1 MEITLIIVIV
11 CIAAI
16 YFFTTYK
23 PKQQESLK
31 DLYTEG
37 LDLMVDGYRQG
48 AYENFKKIITSET
61 DNVKAYLKLGQVIRE
76 GGNPE
81 NALKVHMS
89 LNFRKNLSYYERVE
103 LYKNL
108 ALDYYRLNDLRSAIK
123 QCKRILKINP
133 KNDWALNKLV
143 LFYQDNGDWLNS
155 KKYLELRLQYTGSQ
169 DSHKLSLYKIQE
181 GRVLMMENNFKEARD
196 CFENALN
203 IDNSCIIAHYFIG
216 DSFSQES
223 DLAYNQAQDYKNNSN
238 QEQHDSL
245 IVDAKDLL
253 SKAIDNWVDYA
264 KLKPDSS
271 WMVIHLLRDALFALD
286 RYNEIEVILKD
297 ILDKDSDNVDIIAA
311 LADYYDHMGDSKSAL
326 KIIDNGLMKDDS
338 SLLVRLI
345 KLKLLFSHSTGDSN
359 NRNIKVQLDTLIKD
373 IVKDSD
379 YQVYKN
385 TSTDPDALW
394 LYSFDSKDRNK

>member
-1 MEITLIIVIV
+1 MELALIIVIV
-11 CIAAI
+11 CIIAI

-23 PKQQESLK
+23 PKKQENLK

-48 AYENFKKIITSET
+48 AYENFKKIIATET

-89 LNFRKNLSYYERVE
+89 LNFRKNLTYYERVE

-108 ALDYYRLNDLRSAIK
+108 ALDYYKLNDLDHSIE

-133 KNDWALNKLV
+133 KNDWALSKLV
-143 LFYQDNGDWLNS
+143 FFYQSSGDWLNS
-155 KKYLELRLQYTGSQ
+155 KKYLDLRLQYSGRK

-181 GRVLMMENNFKEARD
+181 GRAFLMDNKFRAARD

-203 IDNSCIIAHYFIG
+203 IDNDCVIAHYFIG
-216 DSFSQES
+216 DSYSQES
-223 DLAYNQAQDYKNNSN
+223 DRAYNNAQKNKSDSN
-238 QEQHDSL
+238 QNEYDSL
-245 IVDAKDLL
+245 IKDAKDLL
-253 SKAIDNWVDYA
+253 AKAIDNWVDYA
-264 KLKPDSS
+264 KLKPESS

-297 ILDKDSDNVDIIAA
+297 ILANDSDNVDIIAA

-326 KIIDNGLMKDDS
+326 KIIDNGLAKDDS

-345 KLKLLFSHSTGDSN
+345 KLKLLFSDSASDSN
-359 NRNIKVQLDTLIKD
+359 NKKIKLELDNLIKD

-385 TSTDPDALW
+385 TSTDSDALW
-394 LYSFDSKDRNK
+394 LYSFDSKDKN

>member
-1 MEITLIIVIV
+1 MELALIIVIV
-11 CIAAI
+11 CIIAI

-23 PKQQESLK
+23 PKKQENLK

-48 AYENFKKIITSET
+48 AYENFKKIIASET

-108 ALDYYRLNDLRSAIK
+108 ALDYYKLNDLNQAID
-123 QCKRILKINP
+123 QCKRILKINS
-133 KNDWALNKLV
+133 KNDWALSKLV
-143 LFYQDNGDWLNS
+143 FFYQSNGDWLNS
-155 KKYLELRLQYTGSQ
+155 KKYLELRLQYSGSK

-181 GRVLMMENNFKEARD
+181 GRAFLQQDNFQAARD

-203 IDNSCIIAHYFIG
+203 INNDCIIAHYFIG

-223 DLAYNQAQDYKNNSN
+223 DMAYNNAQKNKTNSN
-238 QEQHDSL
+238 EIEYESL
-245 IVDAKDLL
+245 ITDAKDLL
-253 SKAIDNWVDYA
+253 SKAIDNWVVYA
-264 KLKPDSS
+264 KLKPESS

-286 RYNEIEVILKD
+286 RYNEIELILKD
-297 ILDKDSDNVDIIAA
+297 ILTNDSDNVDIIAA
-311 LADYYDHMGDSKSAL
+311 LADFYDHMGDSKSAL
-326 KIIDNGLMKDDS
+326 RIIDDGLMKDDS

-345 KLKLLFSHSTGDSN
+345 KLKLLFSESAKDSN
-359 NRNIKVQLDTLIKD
+359 SQKIKSELDMLIKD

-394 LYSFDSKDRNK
+394 LYSFDSKNKN

>member
-1 MEITLIIVIV
+1 MELALIIVIV
-11 CIAAI
+11 CIIAI
-16 YFFTTYK
+16 YFFATYK
-23 PKQQESLK
+23 PKKQENLK

-48 AYENFKKIITSET
+48 AYENFKKIIATET

-89 LNFRKNLSYYERVE
+89 LNFRKNLTYYERVE

-108 ALDYYRLNDLRSAIK
+108 ALDYYKLNDLDHSIE

-133 KNDWALNKLV
+133 KNDWALSKLV
-143 LFYQDNGDWLNS
+143 FFYQSSGDWLNS
-155 KKYLELRLQYTGSQ
+155 KKYLDLRLQYSGRK

-181 GRVLMMENNFKEARD
+181 GRAFLLDNKFRAARD

-203 IDNSCIIAHYFIG
+203 IDNDCVIAHYFIG
-216 DSFSQES
+216 DSYSQES
-223 DLAYNQAQDYKNNSN
+223 DRAYNNAQKNKSDSN
-238 QEQHDSL
+238 QNEYDSL
-245 IVDAKDLL
+245 IKDAKDLL
-253 SKAIDNWVDYA
+253 AKAIDNWVDYA
-264 KLKPDSS
+264 KLKPESS

-297 ILDKDSDNVDIIAA
+297 ILANDSDNVDIIAA

-326 KIIDNGLMKDDS
+326 KIIDNGLAKDDS

-345 KLKLLFSHSTGDSN
+345 KLKLLFSDSASDSN
-359 NRNIKVQLDTLIKD
+359 NKKIKLELDNLIKD

-385 TSTDPDALW
+385 TSTDSDALW
-394 LYSFDSKDRNK
+394 LYSFDSKDKN

>member
-1 MEITLIIVIV
+1 MELALIIVIV
-11 CIAAI
+11 CIIAI
-16 YFFTTYK
+16 YFFATYK
-23 PKQQESLK
+23 PKKQENLK

-48 AYENFKKIITSET
+48 AYENFKKIIATET

-89 LNFRKNLSYYERVE
+89 LNFRKNLTYYERVE

-108 ALDYYRLNDLRSAIK
+108 ALDYYKLNDLDHSIE

-133 KNDWALNKLV
+133 KNDWALSKLV
-143 LFYQDNGDWLNS
+143 FFYQSSGDWLNS
-155 KKYLELRLQYTGSQ
+155 KKYLDLRLQYSGRK

-181 GRVLMMENNFKEARD
+181 GRAFLMDNKFRAARD

-203 IDNSCIIAHYFIG
+203 IDNDCVIAHYFIG
-216 DSFSQES
+216 DSYSQES
-223 DLAYNQAQDYKNNSN
+223 DRAYNNAQKNKSDSN
-238 QEQHDSL
+238 QNEYDSL
-245 IVDAKDLL
+245 IKDAKDLL
-253 SKAIDNWVDYA
+253 AKAIDNWVDYA
-264 KLKPDSS
+264 KLKPESS

-297 ILDKDSDNVDIIAA
+297 ILANDSDNVDIIAA

-326 KIIDNGLMKDDS
+326 KIIDNGLVKDDS

-345 KLKLLFSHSTGDSN
+345 KLKLLFSDSASDSN
-359 NRNIKVQLDTLIKD
+359 NKKIKLELDNLIKD

-385 TSTDPDALW
+385 TSTDSDALW
-394 LYSFDSKDRNK
+394 LYSFDSKDKN

>member
-1 MEITLIIVIV
+1 MEFALIIVIV
-11 CIAAI
+11 CVIAI

-23 PKQQESLK
+23 PKKQENLK

-48 AYENFKKIITSET
+48 AYENFKKIIASET

-81 NALKVHMS
+81 NALKIHMS

-108 ALDYYRLNDLRSAIK
+108 ALDYYKLNDLNQAID
-123 QCKRILKINP
+123 QCKRILKINS

-143 LFYQDNGDWLNS
+143 FFYQSKGDWLNS
-155 KKYLELRLQYTGSQ
+155 KKYLELRLQYSGSK

-181 GRVLMMENNFKEARD
+181 GRAFLQENNFQAARD

-203 IDNSCIIAHYFIG
+203 INNDCIIAHYFIG

-223 DLAYNQAQDYKNNSN
+223 DMAYNNAQKNKTNSN
-238 QEQHDSL
+238 EYESL
-245 IVDAKDLL
+245 ITDAKDLL

-264 KLKPDSS
+264 KLKPESS

-286 RYNEIEVILKD
+286 RYNEIELILKD
-297 ILDKDSDNVDIIAA
+297 ILANDSDNVDIIAA
-311 LADYYDHMGDSKSAL
+311 LADYYDHMGDSRSAL
-326 KIIDNGLMKDDS
+326 RIIDDGLKKDDS

-345 KLKLLFSHSTGDSN
+345 KLKLLFSDSVKDSN
-359 NRNIKVQLDTLIKD
+359 SQKIKLELDKLIKD

-379 YQVYKN
+379 YQIYKN
-385 TSTDPDALW
+385 TSTDSDALW
-394 LYSFDSKDRNK
+394 LYSFDSKNKN

>member
-1 MEITLIIVIV
+1 
-11 CIAAI
+11 
-16 YFFTTYK
+16 
-23 PKQQESLK
+23 
-31 DLYTEG
+31 
-37 LDLMVDGYRQG
+37 MVDGYRQG
-48 AYENFKKIITSET
+48 AYENFKKIIATET

-89 LNFRKNLSYYERVE
+89 LNFRKNLTYYERVE

-108 ALDYYRLNDLRSAIK
+108 ALDYYKLNDLDHSIE

-133 KNDWALNKLV
+133 KNDWALSKLV
-143 LFYQDNGDWLNS
+143 FFYQSSGDWLNS
-155 KKYLELRLQYTGSQ
+155 KKYLDLRLQYSGRK

-181 GRVLMMENNFKEARD
+181 GRAFLVDNKFQEARD

-203 IDNSCIIAHYFIG
+203 IDNDCVIAHYFIG
-216 DSFSQES
+216 DSYSQES
-223 DLAYNQAQDYKNNSN
+223 DRAYNNAQKNKSDSN
-238 QEQHDSL
+238 QNEYDSL
-245 IVDAKDLL
+245 IKDAKDLL
-253 SKAIDNWVDYA
+253 AKAIDNWVDYA
-264 KLKPDSS
+264 KLKPESS

-297 ILDKDSDNVDIIAA
+297 ILANDSDNVDIIAA

-326 KIIDNGLMKDDS
+326 KIIDNGLAKDDS

-345 KLKLLFSHSTGDSN
+345 KLKLLFSDSASDSN
-359 NRNIKVQLDTLIKD
+359 NKKIKLELDNLIKD

-385 TSTDPDALW
+385 TSTDSDALW
-394 LYSFDSKDRNK
+394 LYSFDSKDKN

>member
-1 MEITLIIVIV
+1 MELALIIVIV
-11 CIAAI
+11 CIIAI

-23 PKQQESLK
+23 PKKQENLK

-48 AYENFKKIITSET
+48 AYENFKKIIATET

-89 LNFRKNLSYYERVE
+89 LNFRKNLTYYERVE

-108 ALDYYRLNDLRSAIK
+108 ALDYYKLNDLDHSIE

-133 KNDWALNKLV
+133 KNDWALSKLV
-143 LFYQDNGDWLNS
+143 FFYQSSGDWLNS
-155 KKYLELRLQYTGSQ
+155 KKYLDLRLQYSGRK

-181 GRVLMMENNFKEARD
+181 GRAFLVDNKFQEARD

-203 IDNSCIIAHYFIG
+203 IDNDCVIAHYFIG
-216 DSFSQES
+216 DSYSQES
-223 DLAYNQAQDYKNNSN
+223 DRAYNNAQKNKSDSN
-238 QEQHDSL
+238 QNEYDSL
-245 IVDAKDLL
+245 IKDAKDLL
-253 SKAIDNWVDYA
+253 AKAIDNWVDYA
-264 KLKPDSS
+264 KLKPESS

-297 ILDKDSDNVDIIAA
+297 ILANDSDNVDIIAA

-326 KIIDNGLMKDDS
+326 KIIDNGLAKDDS

-345 KLKLLFSHSTGDSN
+345 KLKLLFSDSASDSN
-359 NRNIKVQLDTLIKD
+359 NKKIKLELDNLIKD

-385 TSTDPDALW
+385 TSTDSDALW
-394 LYSFDSKDRNK
+394 LYSFDSKDKN

>member
-1 MEITLIIVIV
+1 MELALIIVIV
-11 CIAAI
+11 CIVAI
-16 YFFTTYK
+16 YFFATYK
-23 PKQQESLK
+23 PKKQENLK

-48 AYENFKKIITSET
+48 AYENFKKIIATET

-89 LNFRKNLSYYERVE
+89 LNFRKNLTYYERVE

-108 ALDYYRLNDLRSAIK
+108 ALDYYKLNDLDHSIE

-133 KNDWALNKLV
+133 KNDWALSKLV
-143 LFYQDNGDWLNS
+143 FFYQSSGDWLNS
-155 KKYLELRLQYTGSQ
+155 KKYLDLRLQYSGRK

-181 GRVLMMENNFKEARD
+181 GRAFLVDNKFQEARD

-203 IDNSCIIAHYFIG
+203 IDNDCVIAHYFIG
-216 DSFSQES
+216 DSYSQES
-223 DLAYNQAQDYKNNSN
+223 DRAYNNAQKNKSDSN
-238 QEQHDSL
+238 QNEYDSL
-245 IVDAKDLL
+245 IKDAKDLL
-253 SKAIDNWVDYA
+253 AKAIDNWVDYA
-264 KLKPDSS
+264 KLKPESS

-297 ILDKDSDNVDIIAA
+297 ILANDSDNVDIIAA

-326 KIIDNGLMKDDS
+326 KIIDNGLAKDDS

-345 KLKLLFSHSTGDSN
+345 KLKLLFSDSASDSN
-359 NRNIKVQLDTLIKD
+359 NKKIKLELDNLIKD

-385 TSTDPDALW
+385 TSTDSDALW
-394 LYSFDSKDRNK
+394 LYSFDSKDKN